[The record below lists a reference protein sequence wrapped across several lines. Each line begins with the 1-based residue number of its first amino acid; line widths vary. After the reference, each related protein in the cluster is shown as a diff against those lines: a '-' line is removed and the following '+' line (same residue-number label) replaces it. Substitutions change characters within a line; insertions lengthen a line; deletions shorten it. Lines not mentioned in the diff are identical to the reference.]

1 MSRPVVMLYG
11 KPGCHLCEA
20 VVQVIALVSQERP
33 IEFALRN
40 ILDDA
45 ADFERYRT
53 EIPVVLLN
61 GVEIARHRLSADE
74 LRAALRKFDEDL
86 SRFA

>member
-1 MSRPVVMLYG
+1 MKPPTLTLYG

-20 VVQVIALVSQERP
+20 VGQVIAQVARDRP
-33 IEFALRN
+33 IEIETRN

-74 LRAALRKFDEDL
+74 LRNALTHADG
-86 SRFA
+86 